1 MTKLRTTKEFN
12 LCSRKHMRDCITVV
26 QWLSSI
32 TDYCT
37 MAEEA
42 EPSSWADEVNTRSR
56 DDDLADLLD
65 SEVPAS
71 QFDLTAFEQLA
82 SRVESSSEITPKTA
96 KMSGA
101 ILITKPEL
109 KGKHKAQT
117 TIQEAAED
125 ILADTMDEH
134 ESGSIYQES
143 YASMTDMSSLKA
155 EVASLKSEVSKISV
169 SLEAVLAE
177 RAAIPNHLDRVVA
190 KINADMTL
198 MMQKIEDNQIIATR
212 TSEMNP
218 SLAKAAVAEVAA
230 SATED
235 IAAMQSLLRSDPSIT
250 GPIVSTSTSLAGKR
264 RFKPVK

>member
-1 MTKLRTTKEFN
+1 V
-12 LCSRKHMRDCITVV
+12 I
-26 QWLSSI
+26 QWLSSLP
-32 TDYCT
+32 DHCS

-42 EPSSWADEVNTRSR
+42 EPSSWAEEMNTQSR

-65 SEVPAS
+65 SDVPAS

-82 SRVESSSEITPKTA
+82 SKVEGSTDTTPRMTR
-96 KMSGA
+96 MSGA
-101 ILITKPEL
+101 VLVVKQDN
-109 KGKHKAQT
+109 KGKKKAT
-117 TIQEAAED
+117 TTVQEVAED
-125 ILADTMDEH
+125 VLADTMDEH

-143 YASMTDMSSLKA
+143 YASMTDVTSLRA
-155 EVASLKSEVSKISV
+155 EVVSLKSEVSKIST

-198 MMQKIEDNQIIATR
+198 MMQKIEDNQQVAASTQEV
-212 TSEMNP
+212 SPN
-218 SLAKAAVAEVAA
+218 LARAAVAEIAA
-230 SATED
+230 TATED
-235 IAAMQSLLRSDPSIT
+235 ITAMQSLLRSDPTIT